1 MGAIIGDCMSGPC
14 TVAIADDVEDIRQ
27 MMRFWLDAINEEFTV
42 VGEAADGEQAV
53 AVARRCKPHAIILDL
68 SMPKMDGL
76 QAIPEIRRYSPET
89 KILVLS
95 GFDADAMSREAL
107 RMGADAYV
115 EKGTSFS
122 ALTDIL
128 RDLCAA

>member
-1 MGAIIGDCMSGPC
+1 MGDCMSGPC
-14 TVAIADDVEDIRQ
+14 TIAIADDVEDIRQ
-27 MMRFWLDAINEEFTV
+27 MMRFWLDAIGGEFEV

-53 AVARRCKPHAIILDL
+53 AVARKTKPQAMILDL

-76 QAIPEIRRYSPET
+76 QAIPEIRKYSPRT

-95 GFDADAMSREAL
+95 GFDAGSMSRRAITL
-107 RMGADAYV
+107 GAHAYV

-122 ALTDIL
+122 QLTDIL
-128 RDLCAA
+128 RNLCAA